1 MKELQEVRN
10 EVLHLKNMGV
20 INKQEETKLLHKLNA
35 LEEAISVTRCS
46 TELNFLNI
54 NKMDKTTKKELDELV
69 QTVSKTLIAT
79 MNVLDLKTHIEM
91 TSVCDGYRYKLRF
104 DKEKI

>member
-35 LEEAISVTRCS
+35 LEVAISVTRCCEELCECAVDCVE
-46 TELNFLNI
+46 TEY
-54 NKMDKTTKKELDELV
+54 NKDFVLVCKKC
-69 QTVSKTLIAT
+69 QKPLIA
-79 MNVLDLKTHIEM
+79 
-91 TSVCDGYRYKLRF
+91 
-104 DKEKI
+104 

>member
-35 LEEAISVTRCS
+35 LEKAISVTRCCES
-46 TELNFLNI
+46 VKGRKDHNI
-54 NKMDKTTKKELDELV
+54 DIAYNGYCTKCTSRENKA
-69 QTVSKTLIAT
+69 I
-79 MNVLDLKTHIEM
+79 
-91 TSVCDGYRYKLRF
+91 
-104 DKEKI
+104 

>member
-35 LEEAISVTRCS
+35 LEEAISVTRCCKS
-46 TELNFLNI
+46 DSEQLFCS
-54 NKMDKTTKKELDELV
+54 DC
-69 QTVSKTLIAT
+69 
-79 MNVLDLKTHIEM
+79 NVDLKKANGFCPKYIDCEELKT
-91 TSVCDGYRYKLRF
+91 K
-104 DKEKI
+104 

>member
-35 LEEAISVTRCS
+35 LEAAISVTRCS
-46 TELNFLNI
+46 TQLLCVNSSVDGLTAG
-54 NKMDKTTKKELDELV
+54 KYYKYLDQDRTHTK
-69 QTVSKTLIAT
+69 
-79 MNVLDLKTHIEM
+79 VLDDYGIETM
-91 TSVCDGYRYKLRF
+91 YFSDRF
-104 DKEKI
+104 IKPPSQQ

>member
-1 MKELQEVRN
+1 MN
-10 EVLHLKNMGV
+10 
-20 INKQEETKLLHKLNA
+20 
-35 LEEAISVTRCS
+35 
-46 TELNFLNI
+46 
-54 NKMDKTTKKELDELV
+54 KTTEKELDELV

-91 TSVCDGYRYKLRF
+91 TSVSDGYRYKLRF

>member
-35 LEEAISVTRCS
+35 LQAAISVTRCC
-46 TELNFLNI
+46 EEF
-54 NKMDKTTKKELDELV
+54 
-69 QTVSKTLIAT
+69 A
-79 MNVLDLKTHIEM
+79 
-91 TSVCDGYRYKLRF
+91 DGKCRPMVNADWTYLRCECG
-104 DKEKI
+104 KRVEPKG